1 MAASHR
7 DYWQDSLKPR
17 QLFAPQI
24 MRLNAG
30 PTPSGGWWIGKI
42 GVSQQPASG
51 GYAVTS
57 IVPPFPTDKDYSV
70 DSTAD

>member
-1 MAASHR
+1 MKKYH
-7 DYWQDSLKPR
+7 SL
-17 QLFAPQI
+17 
-24 MRLNAG
+24 
-30 PTPSGGWWIGKI
+30 TPSGGWWIGKI

-57 IVPPFPTDKDYSV
+57 IVPPFPIDKDYSV